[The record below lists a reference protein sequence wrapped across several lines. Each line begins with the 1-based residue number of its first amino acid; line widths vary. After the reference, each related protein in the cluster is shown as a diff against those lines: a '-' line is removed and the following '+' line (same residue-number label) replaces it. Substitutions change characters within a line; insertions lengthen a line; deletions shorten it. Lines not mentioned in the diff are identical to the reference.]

1 MTQMTKLRA
10 LGAAVILLVA
20 AGLVAVYVLPRP
32 ALAEGQN
39 STALSAASC
48 DCQETSFGDLAA
60 DAVQAAGGADIAFV
74 GAISFRPGT
83 LAPGPLTKERV
94 ATLLANP
101 DEVWAV
107 SRLTGAQVRAALE
120 HSVRTAPL
128 PNNAF
133 LQVAGLTFQ
142 YSTSAPQHQRVRSV
156 QVGGA
161 ALSDAANYT
170 VAMPLS
176 LAKGGSGYFK
186 IFTKDAITRQGDT
199 SLADAIAG
207 FASQQGNVSYTGT
220 GRIST
225 AP

>member
-1 MTQMTKLRA
+1 MTKLKT
-10 LGAAVILLVA
+10 ILI
-20 AGLVAVYVLPRP
+20 AGVVVVAVGAVAIYILPRP
-32 ALAEGQN
+32 ALAQGQN
-39 STALSAASC
+39 STPLMALSC
-48 DCQETSFGDLAA
+48 DCQEASFGDLAT
-60 DAVQAAGGADIAFV
+60 DAVRAAGGADLAFI
-74 GAISFRPGT
+74 GAISFRPGA

-133 LQVAGLTFQ
+133 LQVAGLSFD
-142 YSTSAPQHQRVRSV
+142 YSTAAPQHQRVRAV
-156 QVGGA
+156 RVGMGT
-161 ALSDAANYT
+161 LSDSATYS

-186 IFTKDAITRQGDT
+186 IFTKDAITRQGET
-199 SLADAIAG
+199 SLAEAIVGYAT
-207 FASQQGNVSYTGT
+207 QQGSVMYTGM
-220 GRIST
+220 GRINVV
-225 AP
+225 P

>member
-1 MTQMTKLRA
+1 MTKLKMILIA
-10 LGAAVILLVA
+10 TAVVLAVGVA
-20 AGLVAVYVLPRP
+20 AIYILPRP
-32 ALAEGQN
+32 ALAQGQS
-39 STALSAASC
+39 STPLMALSC
-48 DCQETSFGDLAA
+48 DCQEASFGDLAA
-60 DAVQAAGGADIAFV
+60 DAVRAAGGADIAFV

-83 LAPGPLTKERV
+83 LTPGALTKERV

-133 LQVAGLTFQ
+133 LQVAGLSFD
-142 YSTSAPQHQRVRSV
+142 YSSAAPQLQRVRAV
-156 QVGGA
+156 QVGMG
-161 ALSDAANYT
+161 ALSDAGTYN

-186 IFTKDAITRQGDT
+186 IFTKDAITRQGET
-199 SLADAIAG
+199 SLADAIVSYA
-207 FASQQGNVSYTGT
+207 AQQGSVVYTGM
-220 GRIST
+220 GRINVV
-225 AP
+225 P